1 MKYILGLLLLA
12 AIAFVVTKAEAKPTA
27 YYGREGGW
35 YRPAREGGWY
45 RPAREGGWYRPAR
58 EGGWYR
64 PAREGGWYRPS
75 YYYGS
80 GEEWGK

>member
-1 MKYILGLLLLA
+1 MKVLLTIFLA
-12 AIAFVVTKAEAKPTA
+12 LAFVATVTQAFFF
-27 YYGREGGW
+27 GG
-35 YRPAREGGWY
+35 REGGWY

-75 YYYGS
+75 YYHYGS
-80 GEEWGK
+80 GEE